1 VTRASGD
8 GLRGG
13 QATGGRLLTPR
24 GLRTRARLVAAARE
38 VFEEVP
44 FRQAKLTDITAAA
57 GVASGTF
64 YTYFDSK
71 EEVFREVADE
81 VLAELSRAARRDP
94 ENTEGDPI
102 RDIAHAS
109 RQYFIACLR
118 NAGVVRSMEQL
129 AVSDDGI
136 ITSRRTTVRVGV
148 KRVERWIRRLQERG
162 VCDLELDARAT
173 AIALHTMNVRVAY
186 DHLLQSGDENDV
198 EPLVSAVTR
207 VWARTVGLEQAG
219 RARPVRKVGSRSR
232 PG

>member
-1 VTRASGD
+1 MTRASGD

-24 GLRTRARLVAAARE
+24 GLRTRERLVAAARA

-44 FRQAKLTDITAAA
+44 FRQAKLTDITGAA

-71 EEVFREVADE
+71 EEIFREVADD
-81 VLAELSRAARRDP
+81 VLSELSRAARRDP
-94 ENTEGDPI
+94 DNTAGDPI

-109 RQYFIACLR
+109 RQYFLACLR
-118 NAGVVRSMEQL
+118 NAGIVRSMEQL
-129 AVSDDGI
+129 AVSDEGI
-136 ITSRRTTVRVGV
+136 ITSRRNTVRVGV

-162 VCDLELDARAT
+162 VCDRDLDARAT

-186 DHLLQSGDENDV
+186 DHLLQSGDEADV
-198 EPLVSAVTR
+198 EPLVAAVTR
-207 VWARTVGLEQAG
+207 VWARTVGLEQAD
-219 RARPVRKVGSRSR
+219 RPRRG
-232 PG
+232 